1 MSTHKLEN
9 QLKEQQYTFYA
20 DFATEVLEG
29 IRRDITPIFLR
40 PRWLFLG
47 VAESVAL
54 CMISVYMQDGNLSI
68 EGILGLSEYN
78 EMTNYYGYVLL

>member
-47 VAESVAL
+47 VAASVAL

-68 EGILGLSEYN
+68 DAILGLSEYN
-78 EMTNYYGYVLL
+78 EMTSYYRYVQL

>member
-20 DFATEVLEG
+20 NFATEVLEG
-29 IRRDITPIFLR
+29 IRREITPIFLR

-47 VAESVAL
+47 LAVSVVL
-54 CMISVYMQDGNLSI
+54 CLVSVYMKDGNLSI
-68 EGILGLSEYN
+68 ARILGLSEYT
-78 EMTNYYGYVLL
+78 EMNNYYGYQLL